1 VEATRALSDVPG
13 PVVSPFAE
21 WDRLTR
27 FLESA
32 RVAFARERMI
42 WESLG
47 IDDSAEVTIAS
58 SEPQASYV
66 VGVGQHLAAV
76 GDAEMLHASVLIH
89 SYALA
94 EATAARRLGA
104 DARTFNGIEDWG
116 ARLLATTG
124 RDWSGVKGGLAVA
137 VQLAVVRNAFAHGS
151 RTVDAAA
158 RARLFS
164 AGAETRPVGARI
176 TLPYPQLRGYRN
188 RLLELLA
195 AGGITR
201 A

>member
-1 VEATRALSDVPG
+1 VESARALSEVPR

-47 IDDSAEVTIAS
+47 IDDSAKVRIAS
-58 SEPQASYV
+58 SAPQANYV
-66 VGVGQHLAAV
+66 VGVGQHLDAV

-94 EATAARRLGA
+94 EAAAAHRLGA

-116 ARLLATTG
+116 ARLLGMTD
-124 RDWSGVKGGLAVA
+124 RDWSVVKGGLAGA
-137 VQLAVVRNAFAHGS
+137 VEVAVVRNAFAHGS

-164 AGAETRPVGARI
+164 AGAKTRPVGARI
-176 TLPYPQLRGYRN
+176 TLPYPHLRGYRN

-195 AGGITR
+195 AGGVTR
-201 A
+201 G